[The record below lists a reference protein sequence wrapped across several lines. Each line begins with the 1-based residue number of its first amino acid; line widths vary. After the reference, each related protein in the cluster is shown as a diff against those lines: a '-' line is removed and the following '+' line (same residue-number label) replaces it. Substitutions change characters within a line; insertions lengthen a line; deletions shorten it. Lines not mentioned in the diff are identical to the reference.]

1 MEQAVLFQMSF
12 PGMPCVFY
20 GDEKGL
26 EGASENEYRRP
37 MDFGR
42 ADGLE
47 EAYRR
52 MIALRKEHPAL
63 RHGDFQTV
71 LAQGAL
77 FLCRRSAA
85 EESLLLCWN
94 AGGEA
99 LPVPG
104 LPKDALPL
112 LQKGWKGGLLE
123 GRGYVVFQTAKP

>member
-1 MEQAVLFQMSF
+1 MAFDRS
-12 PGMPCVFY
+12 
-20 GDEKGL
+20 DAL
-26 EGASENEYRRP
+26 E
-37 MDFGR
+37 DV
-42 ADGLE
+42 
-47 EAYRR
+47 YRR

-77 FLCRRSAA
+77 FLCRRIAA